1 MQDTNI
7 HIRASAEFKEQARQQ
22 AADSG
27 FTTVSQYIKYLVA
40 NDKKE
45 SNGKRKQTMACHSD
59 YTQSDH
65 GSIWKQ

>member
-45 SNGKRKQTMACHSD
+45 SNGKRK
-59 YTQSDH
+59 
-65 GSIWKQ
+65 

>member
-40 NDKKE
+40 NDKEKK
-45 SNGKRKQTMACHSD
+45 NGRN
-59 YTQSDH
+59 QS
-65 GSIWKQ
+65 STEKWKYRV